1 MATNPVGWLG
11 ATAVAFALSLAATP
25 ALAVTDADRLAVY
38 KEFRVQYDARQ
49 YAAARPLA
57 EKLVR
62 LTEEQYGPD
71 ELVLT
76 KPLTNLA
83 TVDYKL
89 GNYPGAIENYQRTL
103 RILQAKSTLAD
114 KQQITPLHGL
124 GISFMGANDPE
135 SAVVALKRAA
145 DLSRNTDGLFNIN
158 QVEFIDALINAYA
171 ATGRWQEA
179 EKEALYA
186 MRVEEAAYGRSSI
199 KLLDRLD
206 KLARWYEADRRYT
219 SERNVYDRALAILQK
234 AGNENDVRRVAP
246 LRGIARAFRLE
257 SFYGVEGAD
266 SSGSF
271 NTGNQG
277 AQVFADTTQSRRGE
291 TALAT
296 ALSIIDSNSPVD
308 QQLRGEV
315 LTDLGDWYLIAN
327 ALRRAYDTYA
337 DAWKSFAQVDNTRY
351 LSAPRILAYRP
362 SISSIDRSQLD
373 PAEAMVKNV
382 ELHFTVDRDGRIDNV
397 TSPTTDVP
405 DAIVKGSAMSM
416 KRSRYAPRIENG
428 AAVPTDDVVFVERV
442 LVRVT
447 TPTSS
452 SEAAPS
458 GKATEKAPEAP
469 PADQP
474 APAAEQPSPAGKTEP
489 EKKE

>member
-1 MATNPVGWLG
+1 MATNSMGWLFATTITLAAFLG
-11 ATAVAFALSLAATP
+11 ARPAFAVS
-25 ALAVTDADRLAVY
+25 DADRLAVY
-38 KEFRVQYDARQ
+38 KEFRTQYDARQ

-57 EKLVR
+57 EKLVK

-71 ELVLT
+71 ELALT

-89 GNYPGAIENYQRTL
+89 GNFGGAIENYQRTL

-114 KQQITPLHGL
+114 KQQIQPLHGL
-124 GISFMGANDPE
+124 GVSFMGANDPE

-158 QVEFIDALINAYA
+158 QVEFIDALISAYA
-171 ATGRWQEA
+171 ATGRRQEA

-199 KLLDRLD
+199 KLIDRLE
-206 KLARWYEADRRYT
+206 KLARWYEADFRFT
-219 SERNVYDRALAILQK
+219 SQRNVYDRELAILQRN
-234 AGNENDVRRVAP
+234 APENDLRRVRP
-246 LRGIARAFRLE
+246 LRGIARSFRLE
-257 SFYGVEGAD
+257 NFYGVEGAD
-266 SSGSF
+266 NSGSF

-277 AQVFADTTQSRRGE
+277 AQVFNDTTQSRRGE

-296 ALSIIDSNSPVD
+296 ALSIVDSNMPVD
-308 QQLRGEV
+308 QQIRGEV

-337 DAWKSFAQVDNTRY
+337 DAWRSFSQVDNTKY
-351 LSAPRILAYRP
+351 LAKPRILAYRP

-373 PAEAMVKNV
+373 PAEAVVKEV

-405 DAIVKGSAMSM
+405 EAIVKGSAMSM

-428 AAVPTDDVVFVERV
+428 VAVPTENVIFVEQV
-442 LVRVT
+442 LVRAT
-447 TPTSS
+447 TPASS
-452 SEAAPS
+452 APAPSAKEAA
-458 GKATEKAPEAP
+458 KAPEAVSA
-469 PADQP
+469 ADQP
-474 APAAEQPSPAGKTEP
+474 APAQAPPETEP
-489 EKKE
+489 EKK